1 MKTYQITY
9 WQTIYETVEVE
20 AKDED
25 EAMEIFN
32 DWDSKIISS
41 KIKTEDID
49 EVKDSKTTN
58 VTNNSLFVGSTSDLQ
73 KMLKD
78 TMKKNK

>member
-32 DWDSKIISS
+32 DGASKIISS
-41 KIKTEDID
+41 IIKTEDID
-49 EVKDSKTTN
+49 EGKEVFK
-58 VTNNSLFVGSTSDLQ
+58 
-73 KMLKD
+73 
-78 TMKKNK
+78 

>member
-25 EAMEIFN
+25 DFFH
-32 DWDSKIISS
+32 
-41 KIKTEDID
+41 ED
-49 EVKDSKTTN
+49 N
-58 VTNNSLFVGSTSDLQ
+58 VSD
-73 KMLKD
+73 
-78 TMKKNK
+78 

>member
-1 MKTYQITY
+1 MKTYQIKY

-20 AKDED
+20 AEDED

-32 DWDSKIISS
+32 DGDSKIISS

-49 EVKDSKTTN
+49 EIKEVSN
-58 VTNNSLFVGSTSDLQ
+58 ESN
-73 KMLKD
+73 
-78 TMKKNK
+78 

>member
-32 DWDSKIISS
+32 DGDSKIISS
-41 KIKTEDID
+41 KIKNEDID
-49 EVKDSKTTN
+49 EIKEVKDE
-58 VTNNSLFVGSTSDLQ
+58 
-73 KMLKD
+73 
-78 TMKKNK
+78 KN

>member
-20 AKDED
+20 AEDED

-32 DWDSKIISS
+32 QGDNRIISS
-41 KIKTEDID
+41 KIKNEDID
-49 EVKDSKTTN
+49 EIKEVSK
-58 VTNNSLFVGSTSDLQ
+58 
-73 KMLKD
+73 
-78 TMKKNK
+78 

>member
-32 DWDSKIISS
+32 DGDSKIISS
-41 KIKTEDID
+41 KIKTYRRL
-49 EVKDSKTTN
+49 
-58 VTNNSLFVGSTSDLQ
+58 NNESRSRGIY
-73 KMLKD
+73 
-78 TMKKNK
+78 

>member
-1 MKTYQITY
+1 MNLLKFLQKLIVHH
-9 WQTIYETVEVE
+9 ETVEVE

-32 DWDSKIISS
+32 DGDSKIISS

-49 EVKDSKTTN
+49 EVKEVSK
-58 VTNNSLFVGSTSDLQ
+58 
-73 KMLKD
+73 
-78 TMKKNK
+78 

>member
-1 MKTYQITY
+1 MKTYQIKY

-20 AKDED
+20 AEDED

-32 DWDSKIISS
+32 DGDSKIISS

-49 EVKDSKTTN
+49 EVKEVSK
-58 VTNNSLFVGSTSDLQ
+58 
-73 KMLKD
+73 
-78 TMKKNK
+78 

>member
-1 MKTYQITY
+1 MKTYQIKY

-20 AKDED
+20 AEDED

-32 DWDSKIISS
+32 DGDSKIISS

-49 EVKDSKTTN
+49 EVKEVSKWI
-58 VTNNSLFVGSTSDLQ
+58 
-73 KMLKD
+73 
-78 TMKKNK
+78 

>member
-9 WQTIYETVEVE
+9 WQTICETVEVE

-32 DWDSKIISS
+32 DGDSKIISS

-49 EVKDSKTTN
+49 EVKEVSK
-58 VTNNSLFVGSTSDLQ
+58 
-73 KMLKD
+73 
-78 TMKKNK
+78 

>member
-20 AKDED
+20 AEDED

-32 DWDSKIISS
+32 DGDSKIISS
-41 KIKTEDID
+41 RIKTEDID
-49 EVKDSKTTN
+49 EIKEVSN
-58 VTNNSLFVGSTSDLQ
+58 ESN
-73 KMLKD
+73 
-78 TMKKNK
+78 